1 LGYNNYQRRKPHTYT
16 DNHTSQA
23 SDTLAEKE
31 GTKMTDIYGQIMEP
45 YEPKIIAT
53 IKAGDHDGRCQ
64 LYIDEILNHGD
75 SGQRFVVMAITPTG
89 EVEETPVWGRIREET
104 EDALYKAYSDSVWD
118 LQYTD

>member
-1 LGYNNYQRRKPHTYT
+1 
-16 DNHTSQA
+16 
-23 SDTLAEKE
+23 
-31 GTKMTDIYGQIMEP
+31 MTDIYGQKMET

-53 IKAGDHDGRCQ
+53 IKAGAQDGRCQ

-89 EVEETPVWGRIREET
+89 EVEKTPVWGRTREEA